1 MRRSRGGGNSSGG
14 NSSGV
19 SSGGGGSSRGNRS
32 GGGSSGGGDPVVS
45 VAEDFDLA
53 CCGVCVVGVEGG
65 DEWVFGGD
73 ANAVRAASCGR
84 RELALTKFAFEPL
97 LPGRGYPH
105 WPHWRPPATEAEAS
119 QRHALALEFTVD
131 RQMRRIAK
139 YAQRGF
145 AWA

>member
-1 MRRSRGGGNSSGG
+1 MAT
-14 NSSGV
+14 
-19 SSGGGGSSRGNRS
+19 
-32 GGGSSGGGDPVVS
+32 
-45 VAEDFDLA
+45 VALDFDLA

-65 DEWVFGGD
+65 DEWAFGGD

-84 RELALTKFAFEPL
+84 RELALTQYAFEALRPAC
-97 LPGRGYPH
+97 GAG
-105 WPHWRPPATEAEAS
+105 HWRPPATEAEAS

-145 AWA
+145 VWA